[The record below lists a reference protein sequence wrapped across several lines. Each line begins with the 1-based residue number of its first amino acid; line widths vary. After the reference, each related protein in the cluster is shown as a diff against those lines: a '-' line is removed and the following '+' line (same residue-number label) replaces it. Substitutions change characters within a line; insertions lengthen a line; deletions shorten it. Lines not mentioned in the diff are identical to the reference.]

1 MKLIAFP
8 ALSDKGI
15 SFSRM
20 HIYRL
25 MKSGDFPKSV
35 PVGKNRVAWLESE
48 LDAWI
53 ESRVAQRDGAVQ

>member
-25 MKSGDFPKSV
+25 MKSGEFPKTV

-53 ESRVAQRDGAVQ
+53 ESRVAQRDGASQ

>member
-1 MKLIAFP
+1 MKLVAFP
-8 ALSDKGI
+8 ALSGKGI
-15 SFSRM
+15 PFSRM

-25 MKSGDFPKSV
+25 MKSGEFPKTV

-53 ESRVAQRDGAVQ
+53 ESRVAQRDGASQ